1 MSRVVGVEN
10 KLLNQVS
17 CRVKQN
23 ILKKYE
29 NTVIEVT
36 LVFAVDTY
44 LLQTVDVSKSIKV
57 ELHLCMQ

>member
-1 MSRVVGVEN
+1 MSGVVGVEN

-36 LVFAVDTY
+36 LVFAVDSY